1 MPASEPLLTPQLRAA
16 LRDDLTP
23 SAHDRARG
31 RDGVWSAMAANALS
45 PSALRVD
52 AAMRVKLAGLKVGAA
67 ATGHALATKLIVA
80 SLIAVSAVAAVTTNL
95 TRAPHARPAAVS
107 TAKEPSL
114 ASRTAADA
122 PRAPAAQMPQPSAAA
137 PERAEPVTPAAN
149 PARAPANADAASPRR
164 RNRAARPSPIATQ
177 GVRAADSNAP
187 TDASLQQPAAPEQTA
202 SQPAAASHDAPPSAA
217 APSSTLAAEFALV
230 RAASAALDRH
240 QPDLTIALMQRYAVE
255 HPSGTLRV
263 EAEALRVLALCNK
276 RDASAATARESFL
289 HAHAKSALAERIQR
303 ACHKL

>member
-1 MPASEPLLTPQLRAA
+1 VPASEPLLTPQLRAA

-52 AAMRVKLAGLKVGAA
+52 AAMRVKLAGLKAGAA
-67 ATGHALATKLIVA
+67 ATGHALATKLVVA
-80 SLIAVSAVAAVTTNL
+80 SLIATSAVAAFATNL
-95 TRAPHARPAAVS
+95 TRVPHARPAAVS

-122 PRAPAAQMPQPSAAA
+122 LRPPTAQMPQPSAAI
-137 PERAEPVTPAAN
+137 PEHAEPLTPAAN
-149 PARAPANADAASPRR
+149 PARAPANADAVSPRR

-177 GVRAADSNAP
+177 DVRVADSNVP
-187 TDASLQQPAAPEQTA
+187 TDGSLQQPAASQPTVA
-202 SQPAAASHDAPPSAA
+202 SQDAPPSTA

-230 RAASAALDRH
+230 RAGSAALDRH
-240 QPDLTIALMQRYAVE
+240 QPDLTIALMQRYAAE
-255 HPSGTLRV
+255 HPGGTLRV

-303 ACHKL
+303 ACHML

>member
-52 AAMRVKLAGLKVGAA
+52 AAMRVKLAGLKAGAA

-80 SLIAVSAVAAVTTNL
+80 SLIAVSAVAAVATNL

-122 PRAPAAQMPQPSAAA
+122 PRAPAAQVPQPSAAA
-137 PERAEPVTPAAN
+137 PDRAEPVTPAAN

-164 RNRAARPSPIATQ
+164 RDRAARPSPIATQ
-177 GVRAADSNAP
+177 GVSAADSN
-187 TDASLQQPAAPEQTA
+187 APEQTA
-202 SQPAAASHDAPPSAA
+202 SQPAAASQDAPPSAA

-230 RAASAALDRH
+230 RAGSAALDRH
-240 QPDLTIALMQRYAVE
+240 QPDLTIALMQRYAAE

-303 ACHKL
+303 ACHEL